1 MRPRYR
7 LTLFALLLLLL
18 LGLTP
23 GHAFSQLI
31 PITVTGFNQDVVAEG
46 TGSNPVAVTSTGFD
60 GSTATASIFYNVQ
73 FQLANSG
80 VITSGGLPNN
90 GTIVNGA
97 DTWQLQAYT
106 GNNCLLFPA
115 QTANSSLSFTL
126 PTPGSYS
133 EIALLSTAGSGP
145 TSVSITLFFTNA
157 TSTNYGTFSILDW
170 FGGTP
175 FVINNLG
182 RVERQNPIAGF
193 SGIPGNPRFY
203 QNTITLNAADRV
215 KSINKITITD
225 MSTNNLSTAGFFA
238 VDGILNILPIGLNSL
253 QGIWQPAANDIQ
265 LQWQSATTEPGE
277 HFEVQRSFNGSNFT
291 GIAPII
297 PQPSDLPQTFTYV
310 DTAISGHSA
319 WFYRILDVLPAGSAE
334 YTDIIAVQTQTPA
347 AGAIRLSASQSQLVV
362 WGNLPTGPASSNPAA
377 EMTHYQLYTG
387 SGQLL
392 RGGTLS
398 GSNSHVIDISTLPQG
413 IYFLRLSNGYQA
425 QTLKFAKP

>member
-1 MRPRYR
+1 MRSPHR
-7 LTLFALLLLLL
+7 LTLYALLLLFSQ
-18 LGLTP
+18 TP
-23 GHAFSQLI
+23 GHAFSQLT

-46 TGSNPVAVTSTGFD
+46 TGSNPVTVTSTGFD

-80 VITSGGLPNN
+80 VITGGGLPNN

-97 DTWQLQAYT
+97 DTWQLQAYN

-115 QTANSSLSFTL
+115 QTSSSSLSFTL
-126 PTPGSYS
+126 TSPASYS

-145 TSVSITLFFTNA
+145 TSVSITLFFTNS

-175 FVINNLG
+175 FVIDNLG
-182 RVERQNPIAGF
+182 RIARQTPITGF
-193 SGIPGNPRFY
+193 SGLPGNPRFY
-203 QNTITLNAADRV
+203 QNTITLNAADQA
-215 KSINKITITD
+215 KSISKITITD

-238 VDGILNILPIGLNSL
+238 VDGIIYNLPIGLNSL
-253 QGIWQPAANDIQ
+253 QGIWQPSQNDIL

-277 HFEVQRSFNGSNFT
+277 HFEVQRSFNGTDFT
-291 GIAPII
+291 DIAPII
-297 PQPSDLPQTFTYV
+297 PQPENLPQTFTY
-310 DTAISGHSA
+310 DDAAISGHST
-319 WFYRILDVLPAGSAE
+319 WFYRILDVLPAGNAE

-347 AGAIRLSASQSQLVV
+347 AGVIRLSASQSQLVV
-362 WGNLPTGPASSNPAA
+362 WGDLSTVPAPSNPSAA
-377 EMTHYQLYTG
+377 LTHYQLYAG

-398 GSNSHVIDISTLPQG
+398 GSGSHVLDISTLPQG
-413 IYFLRLSNGYQA
+413 VYFLRLSNGHQA
-425 QTLKFAKP
+425 QTFKFAKP